1 MSDYHLSLSIG
12 KALWDDLVGAALP
25 AQVAEGAFD
34 LSRNIYQ
41 GVKQLG
47 VKQKVS
53 ALLED
58 KGGAAPGLL
67 SAKKKAGEIW
77 ARSRPQVYGAIQD
90 MLRVEGDWR
99 VMIDDRGTDFHYG
112 DQRVGVDAHVK
123 ACITGRAYLLR
134 QNIEFPFT
142 IEKRLGASCHLGDI
156 RFDGEKNAVVGS
168 IQNPQIDLGEN
179 AILQVINQ
187 AASKLLAQQSDRFQ
201 DVPLIPR
208 DQLDEMVMPAGG
220 PLRLQMSIQDVN
232 IEVDEND
239 LKLNVRFGFAQ
250 RHLTDQSETL

>member
-1 MSDYHLSLSIG
+1 MSEYHLSLSIG

-34 LSRNIYQ
+34 LSKNIYK

-47 VKQKVS
+47 VKQKVA
-53 ALLED
+53 ALIED
-58 KGGAAPGLL
+58 KGAAAPGLI
-67 SAKKKAGEIW
+67 SAKRKAGELW
-77 ARSRPQVYGAIQD
+77 ASARPQVYGVLQD

-99 VMIDDRGTDFHYG
+99 VMIDNEGTDFHYG
-112 DQRVGVDAHVK
+112 DQKVGVDAHVK
-123 ACITGRAYLLR
+123 ACINGRAYLLR
-134 QNIEFPFT
+134 ENIEFPFT

-156 RFDGEKNAVVGS
+156 RFDSDKNAVVGS
-168 IQNPQIDLGEN
+168 VQDPQIDLGEN

-187 AASKLLAQQSDRFQ
+187 AASKLLSQQTGRFQ

-232 IEVDEND
+232 IEVDESD

-250 RHLTDQSETL
+250 RQLSDQAETL

>member
-25 AQVAEGAFD
+25 VQVAEGAFD

-67 SAKKKAGEIW
+67 SAKKKAEIW

-90 MLRVEGDWR
+90 MLRVE
-99 VMIDDRGTDFHYG
+99 
-112 DQRVGVDAHVK
+112 A
-123 ACITGRAYLLR
+123 
-134 QNIEFPFT
+134 
-142 IEKRLGASCHLGDI
+142 
-156 RFDGEKNAVVGS
+156 
-168 IQNPQIDLGEN
+168 
-179 AILQVINQ
+179 
-187 AASKLLAQQSDRFQ
+187 
-201 DVPLIPR
+201 
-208 DQLDEMVMPAGG
+208 
-220 PLRLQMSIQDVN
+220 
-232 IEVDEND
+232 
-239 LKLNVRFGFAQ
+239 
-250 RHLTDQSETL
+250 